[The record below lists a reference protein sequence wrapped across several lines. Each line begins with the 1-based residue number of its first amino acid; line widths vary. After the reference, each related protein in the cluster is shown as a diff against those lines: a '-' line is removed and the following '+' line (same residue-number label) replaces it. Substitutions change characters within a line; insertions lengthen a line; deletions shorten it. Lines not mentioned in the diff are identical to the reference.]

1 MVEMQQAFEI
11 VMRESQKMS
20 SSLTVEVEL
29 KDVKVGMVLA
39 EDIQAAEDF
48 P

>member
-11 VMRESQKMS
+11 VIEESRKMS
-20 SSLTVEVEL
+20 SNLTVEVEL
-29 KDVKVGMVLA
+29 KDVKVGMLLA
-39 EDIQAAEDF
+39 EDIQAPEDF